1 MIYVYTSFLLHE
13 YAAAGDFR
21 KSQAYS
27 NPLVR
32 VQISVLLC
40 LRTRIALYIHYNVMR
55 DRLRKAYRVVYV
67 LYTCILCWCRLGRLT
82 LPKRYYELKPIRYSA
97 GSA

>member
-1 MIYVYTSFLLHE
+1 MYINIHIYIYVYYLHMMYVYTSFLLRE

-21 KSQAYS
+21 KSRAYS

-32 VQISVLLC
+32 VQISVLC

-55 DRLRKAYRVVYV
+55 DRLR
-67 LYTCILCWCRLGRLT
+67 
-82 LPKRYYELKPIRYSA
+82 
-97 GSA
+97 